1 MKVFLIVLLCVLA
14 GNSRQV
20 SSYATHTVG
29 TGNFLCSSSKKVS
42 IAFTGT
48 VKSIE
53 TLGERKLLVIPVDPD
68 SRFAITI
75 HIEAVSPDAVPLK
88 AGTDQVFAVHS
99 PAMLFQ
105 LGEADIIG
113 KKFRFKIAWKGTDN
127 ESRFSNLTVAAIVD
141 EDPKRIV
148 RRRGDPQ

>member
-14 GNSRQV
+14 GNSRPG
-20 SSYATHTVG
+20 SSYTTHAAG
-29 TGNFLCSSSKKVS
+29 TGNFVCSSSKKVS
-42 IAFTGT
+42 ITFIGT

-53 TLGERKLLVIPVDPD
+53 TLGERKVRVIPVDLD

-75 HIEAVSPDAVPLK
+75 HIEAVLPDGVPLK

-99 PAMLFQ
+99 PVMLFQ
-105 LGEADIIG
+105 MGAADIIG

-127 ESRFSNLTVAAIVD
+127 DSRFSNLTVAAIVD
-141 EDPKRIV
+141 EDAKRIV
-148 RRRGDPQ
+148 RRRGDPL